1 MKSRRCTAVC
11 LDGTP
16 CRAWAV
22 RGTEPPRCSAHGG
35 TAVRNEG
42 EQRRLD
48 ALRHACF
55 AEPDLPKDCS
65 IDAVIDAVFQR
76 QVELETYLREV
87 WDSDIAPN
95 EVAQL
100 LRVHG
105 QNAFRLGQLLRAR
118 RALAGE
124 AGDGIAA
131 AVSQALDELSS
142 ELGVDL

>member
-1 MKSRRCTAVC
+1 M
-11 LDGTP
+11 
-16 CRAWAV
+16 
-22 RGTEPPRCSAHGG
+22 RGSEPPRCSSHGG
-35 TAVRNEG
+35 VFDPKEG
-42 EQRRLD
+42 KGRRAD

-65 IDAVIDAVFQR
+65 IDAVIDTLFQ
-76 QVELETYLREV
+76 QQLELDAYLQQMWGADVELKELV
-87 WDSDIAPN
+87 
-95 EVAQL
+95 QL

-105 QNAFRLGQLLRAR
+105 QNAFHLGRLLRDR

-131 AVSQALDELSS
+131 AISQALDELST